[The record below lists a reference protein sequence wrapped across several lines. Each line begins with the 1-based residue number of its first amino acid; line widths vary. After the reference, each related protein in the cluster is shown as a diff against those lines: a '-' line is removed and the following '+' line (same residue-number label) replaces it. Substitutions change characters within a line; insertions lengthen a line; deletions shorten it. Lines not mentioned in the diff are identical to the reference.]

1 VKESINRLNGL
12 LKAKECIRD
21 IHSVINDLEK
31 DIERSIRLDCALLLK
46 DDDFTSVHGNL
57 HGCNDKP
64 KIRARARRI
73 MLISMARGNGL
84 KDDNRKSSCDIVCV
98 VD

>member
-1 VKESINRLNGL
+1 VKSRLGLTNPSNVKESINRLNGL

-46 DDDFTSVHGNL
+46 DDVDGHWVITGGPVFI
-57 HGCNDKP
+57 CN
-64 KIRARARRI
+64 
-73 MLISMARGNGL
+73 ST
-84 KDDNRKSSCDIVCV
+84 
-98 VD
+98 